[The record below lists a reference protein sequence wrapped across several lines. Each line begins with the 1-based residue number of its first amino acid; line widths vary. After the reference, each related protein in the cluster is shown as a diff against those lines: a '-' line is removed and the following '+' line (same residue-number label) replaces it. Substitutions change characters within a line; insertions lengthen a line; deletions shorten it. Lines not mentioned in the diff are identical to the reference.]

1 MTTPHRIHDAE
12 VAAVRD
18 ELAEA
23 RKIESVLRAQIRD
36 QLEEI
41 ARLRKLIPTEQ
52 IKSKRG

>member
-1 MTTPHRIHDAE
+1 MSHFHRIQDAE

-36 QLEEI
+36 QLAEI

>member
-1 MTTPHRIHDAE
+1 MIHPHRIHDAE
-12 VAAVRD
+12 VEAVRN